1 MPVFQSQLLAHVQK
15 AGSCD
20 LILNKWALGNGELGN
35 RVVEK
40 VDSVISVNAM
50 YGICTKQVNHS
61 LMADLLQICNRSVT
75 DMLHT
80 SNSSVAV
87 SNTDL

>member
-1 MPVFQSQLLAHVQK
+1 MFYK
-15 AGSCD
+15 Y
-20 LILNKWALGNGELGN
+20 IKY
-35 RVVEK
+35 
-40 VDSVISVNAM
+40 VITMYRPVNAM
-50 YGICTKQVNHS
+50 YGICTKQVDHI
-61 LMADLLQICNRSVT
+61 LMVQICNRSVT

>member
-1 MPVFQSQLLAHVQK
+1 MTMYKPV
-15 AGSCD
+15 D
-20 LILNKWALGNGELGN
+20 
-35 RVVEK
+35 
-40 VDSVISVNAM
+40 AM
-50 YGICTKQVNHS
+50 YGICTKQVNHR

-75 DMLHT
+75 DMLHI

>member
-1 MPVFQSQLLAHVQK
+1 MYMLYYFDDNLSSVRIK
-15 AGSCD
+15 Y
-20 LILNKWALGNGELGN
+20 
-35 RVVEK
+35 VVTMHRP
-40 VDSVISVNAM
+40 VNAT
-50 YGICTKQVNHS
+50 YSICTKQVDHR
-61 LMADLLQICNRSVT
+61 LMADLLQIGDRSVT

>member
-1 MPVFQSQLLAHVQK
+1 MYVLYHFDDNLSSIRSKYVMTMYKP
-15 AGSCD
+15 
-20 LILNKWALGNGELGN
+20 
-35 RVVEK
+35 
-40 VDSVISVNAM
+40 VNAM
-50 YGICTKQVNHS
+50 YGIFTKQVNHR

-87 SNTDL
+87 RNSSVAVSNTDL

>member
-1 MPVFQSQLLAHVQK
+1 MTMYRP
-15 AGSCD
+15 
-20 LILNKWALGNGELGN
+20 
-35 RVVEK
+35 
-40 VDSVISVNAM
+40 VNAM
-50 YGICTKQVNHS
+50 CGIFTKQVDHR

-80 SNSSVAV
+80 SNVV

>member
-1 MPVFQSQLLAHVQK
+1 MCRPF
-15 AGSCD
+15 D
-20 LILNKWALGNGELGN
+20 
-35 RVVEK
+35 
-40 VDSVISVNAM
+40 AM
-50 YGICTKQVNHS
+50 YSICTKQVDHI

>member
-1 MPVFQSQLLAHVQK
+1 MYKPV
-15 AGSCD
+15 D
-20 LILNKWALGNGELGN
+20 
-35 RVVEK
+35 
-40 VDSVISVNAM
+40 AM
-50 YGICTKQVNHS
+50 YGICTKQVNHR